1 MLAERKG
8 SDEVYAIKILKK
20 EVVIRVCVPAS
31 MFCASS
37 RNRTMM

>member
-20 EVVIRVCVPAS
+20 EVVIRVRGLSVCSV
-31 MFCASS
+31 SS
-37 RNRTMM
+37 LRSAG